1 MYFKSNDMSQNSKKS
16 KTDTASQMNG
26 DTGIIENTRNIGI
39 MAHIDAG
46 KTTTTERFLFYSG
59 KVHRLGEVHDGL
71 ATMDW
76 MEQEKERGITI
87 TSAATTIE
95 WRDHLINIIDTPGH
109 VDFTVEVERSLR
121 VLDGAVVLL
130 DAVAGVEPQSE
141 TVWRQADKYSVPRI
155 IFINKMDRTGADFY
169 KAVGTVKSRLG
180 ANPIPLQI
188 PIGAAD
194 MFTGLIDLISMKAIV
209 YNESSLG
216 KLFEEMDIPE
226 DMMDQALENRQ
237 AMIEALSDFDDE
249 LLEEYLEGKEIK
261 QEAIKRAIRAAT
273 LKSKI
278 IPVLCGS
285 AFKNKGVQRLL
296 DSILFYLPSPFDKT
310 ELIGRHP
317 KTDEPVKR
325 TLSLDGEFT
334 ALAFKIMTD
343 PYVGRLTYCRIYSGK
358 VKKGENVYNPLS
370 GKRERIG
377 RILRMYSNK
386 REDIL
391 EAKMGDIVA
400 IVGLRNTK
408 TGETLCNQGYPII
421 LEQMHFPNPVI
432 NIAIEP
438 RTKADEEKLGQSL
451 GKLSDED
458 PSFKVAVDSETG
470 QTILSGMGELHLE
483 IIVDRLLREFKVE
496 ANVGEPQV
504 AYKETITGEAE
515 TEGKFIKQ
523 SGGKGQYGHVNIK
536 IEPLPAGSGFEFEN
550 KIFGGAIPR
559 EFIMPVKRGI
569 EEAMRNGVIAGYPVV
584 DIKVTLLDGSY
595 HDVDSSELAYRIA
608 GSIAFKEGV
617 KKAGSVLLE
626 PVMKLD
632 VSVPENYLGDVIN
645 DITSRRGKIE
655 DIIDKDNAKYVKSNV
670 PLSEVFGY
678 STALRSITQGRAVFS
693 MEFHHFAQ
701 IPKSLEEK
709 LLYKVTGTVTAG

>member
-296 DSILFYLPSPFDKT
+296 DSILFYLPSPFDTT

-400 IVGLRNTK
+400 IVV
-408 TGETLCNQGYPII
+408 C
-421 LEQMHFPNPVI
+421 VI
-432 NIAIEP
+432 PKRERHSVTRA
-438 RTKADEEKLGQSL
+438 
-451 GKLSDED
+451 
-458 PSFKVAVDSETG
+458 
-470 QTILSGMGELHLE
+470 ILSSLNRCIFPIRLSISLSNPGQKPTKKNSDNRSANCLMKT
-483 IIVDRLLREFKVE
+483 RLLK
-496 ANVGEPQV
+496 
-504 AYKETITGEAE
+504 
-515 TEGKFIKQ
+515 
-523 SGGKGQYGHVNIK
+523 
-536 IEPLPAGSGFEFEN
+536 
-550 KIFGGAIPR
+550 
-559 EFIMPVKRGI
+559 
-569 EEAMRNGVIAGYPVV
+569 
-584 DIKVTLLDGSY
+584 
-595 HDVDSSELAYRIA
+595 
-608 GSIAFKEGV
+608 
-617 KKAGSVLLE
+617 
-626 PVMKLD
+626 
-632 VSVPENYLGDVIN
+632 
-645 DITSRRGKIE
+645 SR
-655 DIIDKDNAKYVKSNV
+655 
-670 PLSEVFGY
+670 
-678 STALRSITQGRAVFS
+678 STARPARPFYRAWANSTLR
-693 MEFHHFAQ
+693 
-701 IPKSLEEK
+701 
-709 LLYKVTGTVTAG
+709 

>member
-408 TGETLCNQGYPII
+408 TGETLCNQGHPII

-458 PSFKVAVDSETG
+458 PSFKVAVDRETG
-470 QTILSGMGELHLE
+470 QTIISGMGELHLE

-496 ANVGEPQV
+496 ANVGAPQV

-523 SGGKGQYGHVNIK
+523 SGGKGQYGHVKIK

-701 IPKSLEEK
+701 IKKSLEEK